1 MGTRIAVVNTRASNI
16 HSVEKALVKVGAS
29 PKVISDPTSLLDSD
43 AAVLPGVGAFDA
55 AMRALADQGLIEA
68 VRQFAES
75 GRPLLCVCLGMQ
87 ILMNRSEEG
96 VRAGL
101 GIFGGDVKRLPDG
114 MTGPQGETLKIPH
127 MGWNSISFSDSDAG
141 RHPYFD
147 GIEDGAHFYFV
158 HSYHCVPDDANV
170 VAATADYGVDVCAVV
185 AAGAVVGVQ
194 FHPEKSGDV
203 GLGIY
208 ENFVNHSARRAGA
221 GSTN

>member
-1 MGTRIAVVNTRASNI
+1 
-16 HSVEKALVKVGAS
+16 
-29 PKVISDPTSLLDSD
+29 
-43 AAVLPGVGAFDA
+43 
-55 AMRALADQGLIEA
+55 
-68 VRQFAES
+68 
-75 GRPLLCVCLGMQ
+75 
-87 ILMNRSEEG
+87 
-96 VRAGL
+96 
-101 GIFGGDVKRLPDG
+101 
-114 MTGPQGETLKIPH
+114 

-158 HSYHCVPDDANV
+158 HSYHCVPDDTNV

-194 FHPEKSGDV
+194 FHPEKSGEI

-208 ENFVNHSARRAGA
+208 ENFVAHTARRAGA